1 MKVLILGGAGML
13 GHKLWQTLSSRYETW
28 VTIRSGREAYESLR
42 LFDINRLLPH
52 VEATDFQAV
61 AAAVEQVRPQ
71 VVVNCLGIIKQL
83 REAHDPLLSI
93 TVNSLFPHRVGELC
107 EQHGAR
113 LIHISTDCVF
123 SGRRGAYTEDD
134 LPDPPDLYGRSKLLG
149 EVTSPHQTIR
159 TSIIGRE
166 IASTS
171 GLVEWFLSQPGPV
184 VRGYTKAI
192 FSGFPTVIL
201 AEIIADVIER
211 STALNGFWHVS
222 SEPIN
227 KYDLLRLLCEA
238 YDKRVELEPYPD
250 VQIDRSLVSD
260 RFRAATGFRPASWEK
275 MVERMAADTTP
286 YEMWRKSK

>member
-1 MKVLILGGAGML
+1 MKVLILGAAGML

-28 VTIRSGREAYESLR
+28 GTIRSGRGAYTPLG

-52 VEATDFQAV
+52 VEATDFRAV
-61 AAAVEQVRPQ
+61 AAAIEQVRPNI
-71 VVVNCLGIIKQL
+71 VVNCIGIIKQL
-83 REAHDPLLSI
+83 REAHDPVPSI
-93 TVNSLFPHRVGELC
+93 TINSLFPHKVGVLC
-107 EQHGAR
+107 TQHDAR

-123 SGRRGAYTEDD
+123 SGRRGAYSEDD

-149 EVTSPHQTIR
+149 EVTSPHLTIR

-166 IASTS
+166 IATAS
-171 GLVEWFLSQPGPV
+171 GLVEWFLSQPGPA
-184 VRGYTKAI
+184 VRGYTGAI
-192 FSGFPTVIL
+192 FSGFPTIIL
-201 AEIIADVIER
+201 AEIITDVIER
-211 STALNGFWHVS
+211 GTALTGLWHVS
-222 SEPIN
+222 SEPIS

-286 YEMWRKSK
+286 YEIWRKSK